1 MFISLQI
8 LLDMTD
14 TLLYLMSIVDMQM
27 ARGTLFALIDLNH
40 GTEKFLE
47 SPTRL
52 KRRGNHRHTKERRE
66 RRDIQFI
73 TTALKLVIHIQGA
86 HHTHIHIHQLG
97 GEIQVA
103 LQIRGSSERCFLT

>member
-1 MFISLQI
+1 MFISLQV

-52 KRRGNHRHTKERRE
+52 KRRRNHGHAKERRE
-66 RRDIQFI
+66 RGDIQFI
-73 TTALKLVIHIQGA
+73 TTALELIVHIQGA
-86 HHTHIHIHQLG
+86 HHAHVHINQLG

-103 LQIRGSSERCFLT
+103 LQI